1 MKNLVWA
8 ILVADLLLA
17 ASAQAS
23 DTRAADAAGGTAG
36 IAGGRLGR
44 YDFSYTAEPRLRP
57 AQVFDDGRDTY
68 FQFPSG
74 AAVPAIFVQTAHG
87 PVLAEHSPD
96 AHRIRIKG
104 LHAEFLLRLGQL
116 KSRVLYAGGVRQNAA
131 IPQPATPTPP
141 AAPQIPENPPA
152 VIAPLPL
159 APTQLPQPSLSA
171 IASAAARWGV
181 QVADVT
187 LANTLAR
194 WGAQA
199 GYRVRWDAARHVL
212 IDAPDVFTG
221 TFEEAVEAVLSS
233 AGIRGSSYP
242 LSVCFHPNTPPLA
255 RITRLGQASGDC
267 Q

>member
-1 MKNLVWA
+1 MKIAWWTIPLA
-8 ILVADLLLA
+8 GLTLA
-17 ASAQAS
+17 ASAFAR
-23 DTRAADAAGGTAG
+23 DTDLADAAGSVSG
-36 IAGGRLGR
+36 IAGERLGR
-44 YDFSYTAEPRLRP
+44 YDFSYTAESRLRP

-74 AAVPAIFVQTAHG
+74 AAVPAIFVQTADG
-87 PVLAEHSPD
+87 PVLAEQILD

-116 KSRVLYAGGVRQNAA
+116 KSRVLYAGGARQPMALFR
-131 IPQPATPTPP
+131 PAGSTPS
-141 AAPQIPENPPA
+141 AAPEVAASPSA
-152 VIAPLPL
+152 VIAPLPV
-159 APTQLPQPSLSA
+159 AATPLPSPPVTA
-171 IASAAARWGV
+171 AASARWGV

-212 IDAPDVFTG
+212 IDAPDVFSG
-221 TFEEAVEAVLSS
+221 TFEEAVAAVLGS

-242 LSVCFHPNTPPLA
+242 LAVCFHPNTPPLA
-255 RITRLGQASGDC
+255 RITRQDPSSGDC